1 MTLGELIR
9 EYRDQHGMSM
19 DEFARLSN
27 LSKGYISMLEKNKNP
42 RNGKPITPSI
52 ATYTDVAAAMHVS
65 VAELMEKVGE
75 KNEGLPDLNARDER
89 QIERDLEDMMHS
101 VSTAAYEGDSDAQE
115 DIKAFKATLKSAMIQ
130 AKRIAKKKYTP
141 RKYQQ

>member
-42 RNGKPITPSI
+42 RNGNPITPSI

-115 DIKAFKATLKSAMIQ
+115 DIEAFKATLKSAMIQ

>member
-52 ATYTDVAAAMHVS
+52 ATYTDLAAAMHVS

-115 DIKAFKATLKSAMIQ
+115 DIEAFKATLKSAMIQ

>member
-9 EYRDQHGMSM
+9 EYRDQHSMSM

-115 DIKAFKATLKSAMIQ
+115 DIEAFKATLKSAMIQ

>member
-75 KNEGLPDLNARDER
+75 KNEGLPDLNVRDER

-115 DIKAFKATLKSAMIQ
+115 DIEAFKATLKSAMIQ

>member
-9 EYRDQHGMSM
+9 EYRERHSMSM
-19 DEFARLSN
+19 EEFARLSG

-42 RNGKPITPSI
+42 RNGKPIIPSI
-52 ATYTDVAAAMHVS
+52 ATYDGVATAMNVS
-65 VAELMEKVGE
+65 AAELMEKVGE
-75 KNEGLPDLNARDER
+75 KNDNLPDLNARDER

-101 VSTAAYEGDSDAQE
+101 VSTAAYEGDTDAQE
-115 DIKAFKATLKSAMIQ
+115 DVEAFKATLKSAMIQ

>member
-1 MTLGELIR
+1 MTLGDLIR
-9 EYRDQHGMSM
+9 EYREQHGMSM
-19 DEFARLSN
+19 EEFARLSG

-42 RNGKPITPSI
+42 RNGKPIVPSI
-52 ATYTDVAAAMHVS
+52 ATYDGVATAMHVS

-75 KNEGLPDLNARDER
+75 KNDGLPDLNARDER

-101 VSTAAYEGDSDAQE
+101 VSTAAYEGDTDAQE
-115 DIKAFKATLKSAMIQ
+115 DVEAFKATLRAAMIQ

>member
-75 KNEGLPDLNARDER
+75 RNEGLPDLNARDER

-115 DIKAFKATLKSAMIQ
+115 DIEAFKATLKSAMIQ

>member
-1 MTLGELIR
+1 MTLG
-9 EYRDQHGMSM
+9 
-19 DEFARLSN
+19 EFARLSN

-115 DIKAFKATLKSAMIQ
+115 DIEAFKATLKSAMIQ

>member
-27 LSKGYISMLEKNKNP
+27 LSKGYISMLEKNKTP

-115 DIKAFKATLKSAMIQ
+115 DIEAFKATLKSAMIQ

>member
-9 EYRDQHGMSM
+9 EYREQYGMSM
-19 DEFARLSN
+19 EEFARLSG

-42 RNGKPITPSI
+42 RNGKPIVPSI
-52 ATYTDVAAAMHVS
+52 TTYDGVATAMHVS

-75 KNEGLPDLNARDER
+75 KNDDLPDLNARDER

-101 VSTAAYEGDSDAQE
+101 VSTAAYEGDTDAQE
-115 DIKAFKATLKSAMIQ
+115 DIEAFKATLKSAMIQ

-141 RKYQQ
+141 RKYQ

>member
-1 MTLGELIR
+1 MILGELIR

-115 DIKAFKATLKSAMIQ
+115 DIEAFKATLKSAMIQ

>member
-115 DIKAFKATLKSAMIQ
+115 DIEAFKATLKSAMIQ

>member
-75 KNEGLPDLNARDER
+75 KDEGLPDLNARDER

-115 DIKAFKATLKSAMIQ
+115 DIEAFKATLKSAMIQ

>member
-101 VSTAAYEGDSDAQE
+101 VSTAAYEGDSNAQE
-115 DIKAFKATLKSAMIQ
+115 DIEAFKATLKSAMIQ